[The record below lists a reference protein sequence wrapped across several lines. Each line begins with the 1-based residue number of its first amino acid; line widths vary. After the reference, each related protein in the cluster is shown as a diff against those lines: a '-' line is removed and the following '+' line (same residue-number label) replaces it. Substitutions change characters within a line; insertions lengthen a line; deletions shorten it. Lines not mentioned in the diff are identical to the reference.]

1 MKEEEESRDLWNE
14 TRVQKLNRE
23 SDEVENRLAK
33 LQRQWDDIVA
43 WFSG

>member
-1 MKEEEESRDLWNE
+1 MKEEAESRDLWNE